1 MVSVGYR
8 WKLQD
13 LDDNLTLSFPI
24 KNYEQQCSRQQ
35 PFHQPG
41 FQDENYQRLTDETP
55 HQHTLLFSSL
65 KIQGCL
71 VRRDRC
77 VILLSLLGYNSF
89 TPLCQFLL
97 FNKANQRY
105 VYRNPLSLRSPSPQ
119 PSHPSSSPRSTQSS
133 SLSYRAISHQLSVS
147 HTAVHRHQ
155 FQSPDSS
162 HPFFPPY
169 IHPSVLSL
177 CVSIP
182 AQQIGSSESFF
193 QIPHLCVNI

>member
-41 FQDENYQRLTDETP
+41 FQNENYQRLTDETP

-71 VRRDRC
+71 VRRDGC

-105 VYRNPLSLRSPSPQ
+105 VYRSPLSLRLLLNVTVIIQNRNIYTGEISTDLKEKEVMSKENLNALVNQ
-119 PSHPSSSPRSTQSS
+119 PGGKKDLRVDDFIDELFHTFKE
-133 SLSYRAISHQLSVS
+133 QL
-147 HTAVHRHQ
+147 
-155 FQSPDSS
+155 
-162 HPFFPPY
+162 
-169 IHPSVLSL
+169 
-177 CVSIP
+177 IP
-182 AQQIGSSESFF
+182 ILR
-193 QIPHLCVNI
+193 I